1 MDLTFSKFFTHS
13 DTDSSPQKKVQGKN
27 GKKQEKVDQPSAN
40 NFSRKAANET
50 SKKIGAN
57 YSANTNNQ
65 HVAQQRFGEN
75 PMLSHRNEVK
85 NEEPTSYPKSV
96 ENSRSFQ
103 QPAAEKAAPKAT
115 IGPKIRFKGELVGE
129 EDLLVHGTVEGTIDL
144 KGHNLTVGPQGVLQ
158 ANVSAKTVTIEGRV
172 EGDVFGEERITIR
185 SSSNVQGNIKAE
197 RVVLED
203 GAKFRGSIDMD
214 VSPAASKPAAPQEN
228 KSVKPNAGTPSGN
241 QPPKA

>member
-1 MDLTFSKFFTHS
+1 MDLTFSRFFSPSNADSFPSESTQSKTRKKSKKEAPLDS
-13 DTDSSPQKKVQGKN
+13 DT
-27 GKKQEKVDQPSAN
+27 
-40 NFSRKAANET
+40 FSKTAANHQVK
-50 SKKIGAN
+50 SV
-57 YSANTNNQ
+57 SART
-65 HVAQQRFGEN
+65 HDRHLTQQRLGEN
-75 PMLSHRNEVK
+75 HMLSHRNEVK
-85 NEEPTSYPKSV
+85 NEETTSYPKSV
-96 ENSRSFQ
+96 DNARSFQ
-103 QPAAEKAAPKAT
+103 SSAPEKASPKAT

-144 KGHNLTVGPQGVLQ
+144 KGHNLIVGEQGVLQ

-214 VSPAASKPAAPQEN
+214 VSTPAQASKPATSPEA
-228 KSVKPNAGTPSGN
+228 KSAKPNPAAPNVN
-241 QPPKA
+241 QPPKP